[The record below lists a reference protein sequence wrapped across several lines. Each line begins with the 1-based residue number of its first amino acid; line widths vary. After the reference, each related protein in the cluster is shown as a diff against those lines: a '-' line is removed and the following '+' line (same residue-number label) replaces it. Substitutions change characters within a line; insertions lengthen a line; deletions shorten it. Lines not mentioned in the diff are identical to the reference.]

1 MRGVGGVGIW
11 RINVFVKVFFIGG
24 GELLH
29 DVNIGFVE
37 NATIFGFVS
46 NK

>member
-11 RINVFVKVFFIGG
+11 RINVFVKVFLLG